1 MKNRP
6 TEKAP
11 WDAKK
16 KALQIAE
23 AAQSKHAEEI
33 IVFHVSELTSLS
45 DFFVLCSA
53 ESEPQMRAI
62 VDAVEDSLSKE
73 GSRPYG
79 IEGREGGLWILL
91 DYNDVILHIFKKE
104 AREFYSLDRLWGDAP
119 RIPFPGAS
127 GEERAPVKKKKKG
140 VKR

>member
-1 MKNRP
+1 MKKRS

-11 WDAKK
+11 LDAKK

-33 IVFHVSELTSLS
+33 VVFHVSELTSLA

-62 VDAVEDSLSKE
+62 VDAVEASLSKK
-73 GSRPYG
+73 GARPYG
-79 IEGREGGLWILL
+79 VEGREGGLWILL

-119 RIPFPGAS
+119 RIPFPAVSDEEGAPVRKGKKGAS
-127 GEERAPVKKKKKG
+127 R
-140 VKR
+140 

>member
-1 MKNRP
+1 MKKRS
-6 TEKAP
+6 TEKTP

-23 AAQSKHAEEI
+23 VAQSKHAEEI
-33 IVFHVSELTSLS
+33 VVFHVSGLTSLA

-62 VDAVEDSLSKE
+62 VDAVEDSLNKK
-73 GSRPYG
+73 GARPYG
-79 IEGREGGLWILL
+79 VEGREAGLWVLL

-104 AREFYSLDRLWGDAP
+104 AREFYNLDRLWGDAP
-119 RIPFPGAS
+119 RIPFPEVPN
-127 GEERAPVKKKKKG
+127 EERPRVRKG
-140 VKR
+140 KRG